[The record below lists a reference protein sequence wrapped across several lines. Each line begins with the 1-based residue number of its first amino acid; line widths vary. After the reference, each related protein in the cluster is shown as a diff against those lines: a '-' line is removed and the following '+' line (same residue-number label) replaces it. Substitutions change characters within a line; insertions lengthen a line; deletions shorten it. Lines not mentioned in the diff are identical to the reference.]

1 MELYPLKVF
10 LAVATEKS
18 FSRAGEKL
26 LRTQPAVSLA
36 VQRLESELG
45 ERLLDRTGREL
56 ILTDAGRI
64 VVEYAR
70 RFENLEGD
78 LDVALAELRDLSAGR
93 LVIGANE
100 STALYLLEHIINFR
114 KQFPKIRVQV
124 RRGLSSKLP
133 AQLLDGDL
141 ELGAISYDPGD
152 DRLASTEI
160 YADHLAFVVA
170 PDHRFAGR
178 RNISITELGME
189 TFIAHNVMSPYR
201 DTVIRTF
208 QRYKVTLNM
217 DVEMPTVETIRKMV
231 QRNQGVAFLPKMCVV
246 EEIEQKMLAEV
257 KVDELSIERKIRL
270 VYPLRRALSHAAKA
284 FLDLVGPSPAPP
296 VSLGN

>member
-100 STALYLLEHIINFR
+100 STALYLLEHIVNFR

-133 AQLLDGDL
+133 SLLLDGDL

-160 YADHLAFVVA
+160 YSDHLAFVVS

-178 RNISITELGME
+178 KNISITELGME

-201 DTVIRTF
+201 DTVIKTF
-208 QRYKVTLNM
+208 QRHKVALNM

-231 QRNQGVAFLPKMCVV
+231 QRHQGVAFLPKMCVV
-246 EEIEQKMLAEV
+246 EEIEQGILAEV
-257 KVDELSIERKIRL
+257 KVEELWIERKIRL

-284 FLDLVGPSPAPP
+284 FLDLVVPSPAQPAA
-296 VSLGN
+296 